1 MTEREIP
8 QQAAGAAALSV
19 GAAAVLTVGKVILG
33 ILTGSV
39 AVISEA
45 VHSASDLVAALVAF
59 WAIRAAGKPPDR
71 DHPYG
76 HDRAENLASLLQ
88 GALVVAAGTFVAV
101 EAVRRLVGRPN
112 PIQRIDLALLVM
124 GASAIVALIVFLRL
138 RRVAQATGSSA
149 LAADALHL
157 ATDVWTTAAV
167 AVGLL
172 AVRATGARWIDAAV
186 ALLVS
191 AFVVAVGARLCWF
204 SANVLADSNL
214 PDDEISR
221 VEAVL
226 AEFAVDGL
234 SFHKLRGR
242 QAGRKRHIDLHMVVP
257 PETTVR
263 EGHQLSGRVKHAV
276 SGAVPNAEVLIHL
289 EDH

>member
-1 MTEREIP
+1 
-8 QQAAGAAALSV
+8 V
-19 GAAAVLTVGKVILG
+19 
-33 ILTGSV
+33 TGSV
-39 AVISEA
+39 AVFSEV
-45 VHSASDLVAALVAF
+45 VHSGSDLVAAIVAF
-59 WAIRAAGKPPDR
+59 WAIRAAQKPPDR

-76 HDRAENLASLLQ
+76 HDRAENLAALLQ

-101 EAVRRLVGRPN
+101 EAARRLFGEPEPVRQIN
-112 PIQRIDLALLVM
+112 LAVAVMAASAAIALLV
-124 GASAIVALIVFLRL
+124 SLRL
-138 RRVAQATGSSA
+138 RSVAKRTRSAA

-157 ATDVWTTAAV
+157 ATDVWTATAVLA
-167 AVGLL
+167 GLIV
-172 AVRATGARWIDAAV
+172 VRATGARWIDAAV
-186 ALLVS
+186 ALAVSVLVI
-191 AFVVAVGARLCWF
+191 ATGMRLCWS

-214 PDDEISR
+214 PDDEIVQ

-226 AEFAVDGL
+226 AEFAAEGL

-276 SGAVPNAEVLIHL
+276 TAAIPNAEVLIHL

>member
-1 MTEREIP
+1 MSERDTSRR
-8 QQAAGAAALSV
+8 AAGAAALSV
-19 GAAAVLTVGKVILG
+19 GAAGALTTVKVVLGV
-33 ILTGSV
+33 LTGSV

-59 WAIRAAGKPPDR
+59 WAIRAASKPPDR

-101 EAVRRLVGRPN
+101 EAIRRLFGSPEPVRRV
-112 PIQRIDLALLVM
+112 DLALVVI
-124 GASAIVALIVFLRL
+124 GVSAIVALVVSLRL
-138 RRVAQATGSSA
+138 RRVAHATGSSA
-149 LAADALHL
+149 LAADAIHL

-167 AVGLL
+167 GVGLL
-172 AVRATGARWIDAAV
+172 AVRATGSRWIDAAV

-191 AFVVAVGARLCWF
+191 MFVVGVGARLCWA

-214 PDDEISR
+214 PDDEIFR

-226 AEFAVDGL
+226 AELSVDGL

-263 EGHQLSGRVKHAV
+263 AGHQLSGRVKQAV
-276 SGAVPNAEVLIHL
+276 ASAVPNAEVLIHL